1 MWLLNTH
8 TAELKFFVGPDDVPG
23 GYAILSHVW
32 GKAEEEDT
40 FQSVQSAFQDLQRR
54 AGRFADQA
62 TTSQQTQND
71 APSPLLD
78 RLGRLEHRVDRL
90 AVLLH
95 QGLLVTLQMRGQD
108 TATTPGLSLG
118 ATTPGAPITPVHATP
133 LTPPAGARDQ
143 LSRKV
148 RSFLIKAEEHGF
160 DWAWSDTCC
169 IDKTSSA
176 ELTEAIN
183 SMFHYY
189 SCSDVCYVYL
199 HDVPSGCDPT
209 SPGSAFTQSRWYK
222 RGWTLQELLAP
233 KNVVFMAQDWSYLG
247 TKYGLADV
255 LEQNIYNIPPAR
267 VLRFET
273 DMSEMSVA
281 QRMSWAAYRTT
292 TRVEDEAYSLFGLFG
307 VNMPTL
313 YGEGRNAFY
322 RLQEA
327 IMNTSPDT
335 SLLAWLGVLHC
346 GVADV
351 KGEAPVLLRYSRKH
365 QPTLYPY
372 YHLLAPSVRYFVGAT
387 QIVSSRVP
395 GRLNAA
401 ATVGTITISTLM
413 LSLNFS
419 PK

>member
-1 MWLLNTH
+1 ML
-8 TAELKFFVGPDDVPG
+8 FR
-23 GYAILSHVW
+23 S
-32 GKAEEEDT
+32 EEEDT

-71 APSPLLD
+71 IDAPSPLLD
-78 RLGRLEHRVDRL
+78 RLGRLEHRVNRL

-95 QGLLVTLQMRGQD
+95 QGLLITLQIRGQD
-108 TATTPGLSLG
+108 AATDPRLPPI
-118 ATTPGAPITPVHATP
+118 ATTPGAPIVSEHATP
-133 LTPPAGARDQ
+133 VIPPVPQVSARDRLSGKVLSFQ
-143 LSRKV
+143 L
-148 RSFLIKAEEHGF
+148 KAEEHGF

-335 SLLAWLGVLHC
+335 SLLAWLGILDC
-346 GVADV
+346 GIADI
-351 KGEAPVLLRYSRKH
+351 KGGAPVRLRYSLQH

-372 YHLLAPSVRYFVGAT
+372 YNLPVPSVRYFVGAPRSFRAGF
-387 QIVSSRVP
+387 QGV
-395 GRLNAA
+395 
-401 ATVGTITISTLM
+401 
-413 LSLNFS
+413 
-419 PK
+419 